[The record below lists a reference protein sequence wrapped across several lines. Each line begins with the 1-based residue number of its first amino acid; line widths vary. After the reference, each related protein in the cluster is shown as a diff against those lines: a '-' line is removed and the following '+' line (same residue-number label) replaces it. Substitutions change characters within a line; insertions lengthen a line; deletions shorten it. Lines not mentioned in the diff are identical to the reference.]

1 MAQSRAIS
9 VARGVLWNMADAQGV
24 MPYSCDSAKHPCSRE
39 RRGNELF
46 ADFNVLATLVA
57 AIEILKEVDG

>member
-1 MAQSRAIS
+1 
-9 VARGVLWNMADAQGV
+9 

-46 ADFNVLATLVA
+46 ADFNVLATLIA
-57 AIEILKEVDG
+57 AIEILKEVDGYGLTFSETHKLYC

>member
-1 MAQSRAIS
+1 MAQSRTIS

-39 RRGNELF
+39 RRNNELF
-46 ADFNVLATLVA
+46 ADFNVLATLNA